1 MNQKTNMA
9 FPKRPGAP
17 MTSSQALERLAR
29 LCAASEHSRQE
40 VVDRAVSWGLATS
53 EAQQVADRLV
63 AERFVDD
70 ARFAPLFVRDKA
82 RLSGWGPVK
91 IKMQLRAKGVADDIA
106 TDALDAIDSEE
117 WHEILKHALAQKL
130 RTTRKDDPAKLSASL
145 TRFALQRG
153 FDYPAVRKALNDM
166 GQDGPEASE

>member
-1 MNQKTNMA
+1 
-9 FPKRPGAP
+9 
-17 MTSSQALERLAR
+17 MTCSQALERLAR

-40 VVDRAVSWGLATS
+40 VVDKAVSWGLSAP

-82 RLSGWGPVK
+82 RLSGWGPIK

-106 TDALDAIDSEE
+106 TDALHAIGAKE
-117 WHEILKHALAQKL
+117 WHEILKHALTQKL
-130 RTTRKDDPAKLSASL
+130 RTTRKDNPAKLSASL

-153 FDYPAVRKALNDM
+153 FDYSAVRKALGDM
-166 GQDGPEASE
+166 GQDCPETSE

>member
-1 MNQKTNMA
+1 MA
-9 FPKRPGAP
+9 FRKRPIAP
-17 MTSSQALERLAR
+17 MTSPQALERLAR

-40 VVDRAVSWGLATS
+40 MVDKAISWGLAAS

-82 RLSGWGPVK
+82 RLSGWGPMK
-91 IKMQLRAKGVADDIA
+91 IKMQLRTKGVADDIA
-106 TDALDAIDSEE
+106 TEAIDAIDAEE
-117 WHEILKHALAQKL
+117 WHEILKHALTQKM

-153 FDYPAVRKALNDM
+153 FDYSAVRKALSDM
-166 GQDGPEASE
+166 GQDWPEASE